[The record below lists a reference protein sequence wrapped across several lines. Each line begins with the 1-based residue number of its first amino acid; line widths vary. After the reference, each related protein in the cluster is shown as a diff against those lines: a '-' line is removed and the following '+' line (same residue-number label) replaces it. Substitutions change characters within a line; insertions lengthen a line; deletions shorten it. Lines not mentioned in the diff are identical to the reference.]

1 MKEFKYFKLIY
12 LSNSLNKMKKNIKQF
27 EDSIY
32 KQKSSNNGKIGI
44 LANNIFLELT
54 FEIFIHRK

>member
-1 MKEFKYFKLIY
+1 
-12 LSNSLNKMKKNIKQF
+12 MKKNIKQF

-32 KQKSSNNGKIGI
+32 KQKSWNNGKIGV

-54 FEIFIHRK
+54 FDIFIHIKWIFKKIEYMFMIVYNIS